1 MPTSSTAYGTT
12 APSAIDPF
20 QIESVLAKIVGE
32 NNPANAQNMLNT
44 YQVEN
49 QTSQGNYN
57 YNLQQQ
63 HEFAKQQLAQQL
75 KEHYITAGL
84 EAAKIPGGLDVLHQ
98 QAPDALPGWETGVYA
113 PIQTGLA
120 NARDAKTLGEVTG
133 AAKSGVEA
141 GAPVDLSTLNRLSS
155 GGITNLTTPLATV
168 NTILKAQFDA
178 AKERTTG
185 LPRFSTA
192 PQEALGGG
200 SFTGIPMLPG
210 EDAPAFADRMR
221 KTFGISIPTPVP
233 RPGAGPG
240 TNLQPNP
247 AGQASPTGQS
257 ASVAPPAEYMPYYL
271 EASARTGIPVDLLIA
286 QGQQESGFR
295 MDKPGLAGEVG
306 IHQIRPATASDPGNM
321 PGIDPRTLHDPR
333 VNINFAADY
342 LKSRVGPNAD
352 FTNPATVAAALRA
365 YNGLGKGGDPNYVS
379 NVLRYRTAG
388 GAPPS
393 APSPASAAGPRT
405 ALTSLPNN
413 PNAPIPSPTANSP
426 PSSPMPPSIVSQA
439 QAAPAPAAPAAPAAV
454 APTPSPGPVVQRS
467 AQGGSEA
474 QTAANNWVE
483 NKLRLVKPGGQ
494 EAYDDIMANAV
505 NGNVTLKQTAKGLVI
520 VGKKGKEY

>member
-1 MPTSSTAYGTT
+1 MPASSTAYGTT

-20 QIESVLAKIVGE
+20 PIESVLAKIVGE

-75 KEHYITAGL
+75 KEHYITAAQQGVQH
-84 EAAKIPGGLDVLHQ
+84 AGGLDVLYGQ
-98 QAPDALPGWETGVYA
+98 GGEAALPGYGSGAYDS
-113 PIQTGLA
+113 IRTGLA
-120 NARDAKTLGEVTG
+120 NARDADILGKVTG

-141 GAPVDLSTLNRLSS
+141 GAPVDLPTLYRLSG
-155 GGITNLTTPLATV
+155 GGITNLTTPLSTA
-168 NTILKAQFDA
+168 NTILKAQLEA
-178 AKERTTG
+178 ANAGTKGQPT
-185 LPRFSTA
+185 FQSA
-192 PQEALGGG
+192 PQNSLGGG
-200 SFTGIPMLPG
+200 SLSGIRMLPG
-210 EDAPAFADRMR
+210 ETVPDFADRMR
-221 KTFGISIPTPVP
+221 RDFNIDIPVPVP

-247 AGQASPTGQS
+247 AGQAAPTGQS

-286 QGQQESGFR
+286 QGNQESGFR

-306 IHQIRPATASDPGNM
+306 IHQIKPSTASDPGNM

-352 FTNPATVAAALRA
+352 FSNPATVAAALRA
-365 YNGLGKGGDPNYVS
+365 YNGGGDPNYIA
-379 NVLRYRTAG
+379 NVNRYRTARVSQ
-388 GAPPS
+388 PT
-393 APSPASAAGPRT
+393 PASAAGPRT
-405 ALTSLPNN
+405 ALTALPNN
-413 PNAPIPSPTANSP
+413 PNAPIASPTANSP
-426 PSSPMPPSIVSQA
+426 PSSPMPPAVSGA
-439 QAAPAPAAPAAPAAV
+439 QAAPAPAAPAAPAP
-454 APTPSPGPVVQRS
+454 APAPSPGPVVQRS
-467 AQGGSEA
+467 AQGGSAA
-474 QTAANNWVE
+474 QTAANEWVE
-483 NKLRLVKPGGQ
+483 NKLRLAEPGG
-494 EAYDDIMANAV
+494 EDAYKDIMANAV
-505 NGNVTLKQTAKGLVI
+505 NGNVTLKQTPGGLRI
-520 VGKKGKEY
+520 IGKSGKEYN